1 MTTTILLVSKKND
14 VKALQV
20 DNNSTYVET
29 PFTNGRVYSYISSSG
44 GNSYRFCC
52 NNGFILTLS
61 VMLLD
66 SRYIVYPTLKYY
78 YGSYSDSEYTG
89 VETYELY
96 QDSSPSYDGYAFPTG
111 VVVDYFGLTL
121 LNVGNN
127 TIKFTFS
134 TATHTGNNQPSFS
147 YSSEVNVEINKGT
160 TSSDNSS
167 LFNFL
172 INTYP
177 STYYWTLVSV
187 PSSYGL
193 GTYEQGYSQGQHDAI
208 EANKH
213 IWYEEGYN
221 AAVDI
226 QLEEQLGP
234 LMVDD
239 VISTIILSPV
249 NFVKEV
255 LSFDLFGVN
264 VGGVFFAIIT
274 MGLLL
279 AAFGVV
285 KKFLR

>member
-1 MTTTILLVSKKND
+1 MITIISLVSRNNKFY
-14 VKALQV
+14 ALQL

-29 PFTNGRVYSYISSSG
+29 PFTNGRVYSYISSAA

-78 YGSYSDSEYTG
+78 YGNYSDTEYTG
-89 VETYELY
+89 VVTYELY
-96 QDSSPSYDGYAFPTG
+96 QDSSPSYDGYAFPAG

-121 LNVGNN
+121 LSIGNN

-134 TATHTGNNQPSFS
+134 TATHTGNNQPSFT
-147 YSSEVNVEINKGT
+147 YSSQVDIEINK
-160 TSSDNSS
+160 SDNASDNTS

-177 STYYWTLVSV
+177 STYYWTLCSV

-193 GTYEQGYSQGQHDAI
+193 GTYEQGYSQGQADAI
-208 EANKH
+208 AANKD
-213 IWYEEGYN
+213 IWYQEGYN
-221 AAVDI
+221 DAVDF

-234 LMVDD
+234 LMLDD
-239 VISTIILSPV
+239 VISSIILSPV
-249 NFVKEV
+249 NFVKQV
-255 LSFDLFGVN
+255 LNFDLFGIN
-264 VGGVFFAIIT
+264 LGGVFFAITTI
-274 MGLLL
+274 GLLIS
-279 AAFGVV
+279 AFAIV